1 MIAIVDYAK
10 GNLQSVEKGLEA
22 AGARDVRIVTTPE
35 EIAAANAVVLPGV
48 GAFADAS
55 RSMIELGQMDAVR
68 EAIKLGKPFLGIC
81 LGLHLLFEAGTEH
94 ATEGEPLPR
103 GLGIIPGVV
112 DIMPKTDEAGNAYK
126 VPQMGW
132 NSIDFAVPTN
142 GETAD
147 DVAPSGTQVSCAPTT
162 PLLDGIREG
171 EFFYFTHSYIA
182 PPSKYTQATTT
193 HSMTFP
199 CFVDVGGTCF
209 GIQFHPEK
217 SSDAGIHVLRNF
229 VKVVESR

>member
-35 EIAAANAVVLPGV
+35 EIAAAEAVVLPGV

-55 RSMIELGQMDAVR
+55 RSMIETGQMDAVR
-68 EAIKLGKPFLGIC
+68 EAIQAGKPFLGIC

-94 ATEGEPLPR
+94 ATEGEPLPQ
-103 GLGIIPGVV
+103 GLGIIPGVC
-112 DIMPKTDEAGNAYK
+112 DIMPKIDTEGNAYK

-132 NSIDFAVPTN
+132 NSV
-142 GETAD
+142 
-147 DVAPSGTQVSCAPTT
+147 QVESSCTS
-162 PLLDGIREG
+162 PLLKGVKEG

-182 PPSKYTQATTT
+182 PPSEYTQATTT
-193 HSMTFP
+193 HSITFP

-209 GIQFHPEK
+209 GVQFHPEK

-229 VKVVESR
+229 VKVVEAR

>member
-1 MIAIVDYAK
+1 
-10 GNLQSVEKGLEA
+10 
-22 AGARDVRIVTTPE
+22 
-35 EIAAANAVVLPGV
+35 
-48 GAFADAS
+48 
-55 RSMIELGQMDAVR
+55 MIETGQMDAVR
-68 EAIKLGKPFLGIC
+68 EAIQSGKPFLGIC
-81 LGLHLLFEAGTEH
+81 LGLHLLFEEGTEH
-94 ATEGEPLPR
+94 APEGEPLPQ

-112 DIMPKTDEAGNAYK
+112 DIMPKTDAAGNAYK

-132 NSIDFAVPTN
+132 NSIDFVGPAN
-142 GETAD
+142 GENTDAAELPDSSTAREL
-147 DVAPSGTQVSCAPTT
+147 APVRPTT

-182 PPSKYTQATTT
+182 PPSEYTQATTT
-193 HSMTFP
+193 HSITFP

-229 VKVVESR
+229 VKVIER

>member
-10 GNLQSVEKGLEA
+10 GNLQSVQKGLEA
-22 AGARDVRIVTTPE
+22 AGARDARIVTAPDD
-35 EIAAANAVVLPGV
+35 IAAADAVVLPGV

-55 RSMIELGQMDAVR
+55 RSMIESGQMDAVR
-68 EAIKLGKPFLGIC
+68 NAIQEGKPFLGIC

-94 ATEGEPLPR
+94 AVEGEALPE
-103 GLGIIPGVV
+103 GLGIIPGVCER
-112 DIMPKTDEAGNAYK
+112 IPKTNAAGDAFK

-132 NSIDFAVPTN
+132 NSIEFVVLPNNEMGTESSTTCESSPAR
-142 GETAD
+142 
-147 DVAPSGTQVSCAPTT
+147 PSS

-182 PPSKYTQATTT
+182 PDNPYTQATTT
-193 HSMTFP
+193 HSSTFP

-229 VKVVESR
+229 VKVVEG

>member
-1 MIAIVDYAK
+1 MIVIVDYAK
-10 GNLQSVEKGLEA
+10 GNLQSVQKGLEA
-22 AGARDVRIVTTPE
+22 AGAQDVRIVTAPAD
-35 EIAAANAVVLPGV
+35 IAAADAVVLPGV

-55 RSMIELGQMDAVR
+55 RFMIESGQMDAVR
-68 EAIKLGKPFLGIC
+68 DAIQAGKPFLGIC

-94 ATEGEPLPR
+94 AEEGKPLPQ
-103 GLGIIPGVV
+103 GLGIIPGVC
-112 DIMPKTDEAGNAYK
+112 DRMPSVGADGTAYK

-132 NSIDFAVPTN
+132 NSIRFAGSSTT
-142 GETAD
+142 GDSEHR
-147 DVAPSGTQVSCAPTT
+147 PTT

-182 PPSKYTQATTT
+182 PESPYTQATTT
-193 HSMTFP
+193 HSITFP

-217 SSDAGIHVLRNF
+217 SSDAGIRVLRNF
-229 VKVVESR
+229 VNVVAAHQG